1 MASDALP
8 PQEIATRMRQALT
21 GGGDPTLSSCLPLV
35 TQFSKSQPSPESVAE
50 LEEYLQEISTSSIDV
65 NNTPQFAGFVSTL
78 HALLPVLPP
87 SSVIT
92 TWFDL
97 VLRSSFRTPKLSR
110 QSVREA
116 KELVLHG
123 LSDDAHPKTV
133 SFRRMLVDL
142 YLLDVINES
151 SKEDVI
157 EHMAM
162 DQAEQ
167 ERQRCWKANL
177 EETLLADAIQRP
189 KELFTQLD
197 VAFQNPRSRLQLMVL
212 LSQLARIPELSVS
225 DFTESQ
231 LFSSLLTSLQLDF
244 STTLVSV
251 GISVL
256 IMMLPQMAWRS
267 PKVLNDS
274 LPRLLSILCR
284 VICWKERAMSLP
296 PPMSATSETSTL
308 FVGSDTTEV
317 PGGESGTPKLAADV
331 TWTRLE
337 SSFDLAAAPAPDARL
352 YFQFLYGLWPT
363 TVLSFLRRPIRMLHT
378 FGLKSPYVDDWDE
391 IIDEDEVRSRIKP
404 VLRTHVIHPSIILL
418 DSAAEMSDYTRWT
431 TDGMDVAGLVSQC
444 ISLDVKNAAA
454 ALPGRA
460 GKKHGGGRATG
471 AKGASTTTVDLAL
484 PPPVL
489 STGSGVATPK
499 EALKSVQAAPPLRK
513 EESTASVMGLL
524 PGDEHEIVEPPTITD
539 PTNRNPS
546 PPIQELVATH
556 VALKSAV
563 VEPITSP
570 TLLDHLGGGITSSSS
585 ESHTPDVTHLSPR
598 LHYVDFESGGT
609 SDPNTPLIQ
618 PGSPPPAAVAP
629 SLPQTPPMGPSP
641 RLRFKSFGGIA
652 EFGGLAG
659 AGGSTVDVTSVSSNP
674 MPIPSSG
681 MGALAVEPHH
691 AISSLQREVLLLR
704 NELNFELW
712 LKKQHLSHMGKLHRD
727 RIVARSEEA
736 ERQNLYNRV
745 RATSK
750 MLQQARDELKSI
762 KLESASAKAKQKEY
776 VDYLQDKLAK
786 HREEKKSWAS
796 EATEL
801 RGEVIEAKRMV
812 EKQRAIMDET
822 ENARFNLQNQID
834 EVMPKVQQIREYEK
848 KIEDMTKRQMMWDD
862 SAEMH
867 ELREQKER
875 MQAIMSDNAKL
886 ELTVQSLEA
895 SNQALEEL
903 NNEQRR
909 LLRSSEGRAISP
921 TGSHRHS
928 RSFANQSPI
937 SIMSHERFLQLETEH
952 LEVKSQKRELEEK
965 VEELEAMVEVLR
977 AEMHRAGRRGSIHTP
992 RSFIPDYGS
1001 AGGSFG
1007 S

>member
-1 MASDALP
+1 MASSDALP

-21 GGGDPTLSSCLPLV
+21 GGGDPTLSTFLPLV
-35 TQFSKSQPSPESVAE
+35 AQFSKSQPSPESVAE

-65 NNTPQFAGFVSTL
+65 NNTLQFAGFVSTL

-87 SSVIT
+87 LSVIT

-97 VLRSSFRTPKLSR
+97 VLRSSFRTPKLPR

-123 LSDDAHPKTV
+123 LSDDAHPKTA
-133 SFRRMLVDL
+133 SFRRMLIDL
-142 YLLDVINES
+142 YLLDVVNES
-151 SKEDVI
+151 SKEDMI

-167 ERQRCWKANL
+167 ERQRCWKENL

-189 KELFTQLD
+189 KELFSQLD
-197 VAFQNPRSRLQLMVL
+197 VAFQNPRSRLQLMAL
-212 LSQLARIPELSVS
+212 LSQLARIPELSVT
-225 DFTESQ
+225 DLAESQ
-231 LFSSLLTSLQLDF
+231 LYSSLLTSLQLDL

-256 IMMLPQMAWRS
+256 IMLLPQMAWKS

-284 VICWKERAMSLP
+284 VICWKERAMPLAQ
-296 PPMSATSETSTL
+296 PMSATIETSTF
-308 FVGSDTTEV
+308 FVGSGSDTATEV
-317 PGGESGTPKLAADV
+317 PGGESASPKLAADV

-337 SSFDLAAAPAPDARL
+337 SSFDLQAAAPAPDARL

-363 TVLSFLRRPIRMLHT
+363 TVLSFLRRPIKMLQT
-378 FGLKSPYVDDWDE
+378 FGLKSPYTDDWDE

-418 DSAAEMSDYTRWT
+418 DSAAEMSDYTRWN

-454 ALPGRA
+454 ALPGR
-460 GKKHGGGRATG
+460 GGRKHGGGGTSG
-471 AKGASTTTVDLAL
+471 TKGASTTTVDLAL

-489 STGSGVATPK
+489 SPGSGVATPK
-499 EALKSVQAAPPLRK
+499 EALKSVQAVQPLRK
-513 EESTASVMGLL
+513 EESSASMIGPL
-524 PGDEHEIVEPPTITD
+524 PGDEHEIIEPPTVD

-556 VALKSAV
+556 VALKSSA

-570 TLLDHLGGGITSSSS
+570 PIQEQVSASSASIS
-585 ESHTPDVTHLSPR
+585 ESQTPDVTHLSPR

-609 SDPNTPLIQ
+609 SDPNTPLMQ
-618 PGSPPPAAVAP
+618 PGSPPGVAASVP
-629 SLPQTPPMGPSP
+629 VTPPIGPSP

-652 EFGGLAG
+652 EFGGVLG
-659 AGGSTVDVTSVSSNP
+659 VGGSTVDVTSTSNAI
-674 MPIPSSG
+674 PISAGVGVLS
-681 MGALAVEPHH
+681 VEPHH

-750 MLQQARDELKSI
+750 MLQQARDELKSL

-776 VDYLQDKLAK
+776 VDYLQDKLTK

-822 ENARFNLQNQID
+822 ENARFNLQNQLD
-834 EVMPKVQQIREYEK
+834 EVMPKVMQIRDYEK
-848 KIEDMTKRQMMWDD
+848 KIEDMTKRQLMWDD
-862 SAEMH
+862 SPEMH
-867 ELREQKER
+867 EYREQKDR
-875 MQAIMSDNAKL
+875 MQAILSDNAKL
-886 ELTVQSLEA
+886 ELTIQSLEG

-921 TGSHRHS
+921 TGSTHRHS
-928 RSFANQSPI
+928 RSFANQSPV

-1001 AGGSFG
+1001 SSGSFG